1 MWLPPLIC
9 NYETRKA
16 KISQCT
22 YYSSRYNESIDD
34 FIYFLFSFIAFQ
46 HHILLVLS
54 RSASVRHGLQ
64 VEFIELNA
72 IMEEA
77 VNKSSSAAEK
87 ITSH

>member
-34 FIYFLFSFIAFQ
+34 FIAFQ
-46 HHILLVLS
+46 HHILLVLI
-54 RSASVRHGLQ
+54 RSASVRHGLR
-64 VEFIELNA
+64 VEFIKLNT

-77 VNKSSSAAEK
+77 VNKSISAAEK
-87 ITSH
+87 NH